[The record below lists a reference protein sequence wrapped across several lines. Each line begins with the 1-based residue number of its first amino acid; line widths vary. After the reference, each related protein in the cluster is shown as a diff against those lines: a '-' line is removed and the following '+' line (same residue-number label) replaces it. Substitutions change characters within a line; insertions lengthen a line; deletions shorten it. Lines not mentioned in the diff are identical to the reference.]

1 MLTRSQKTHPFKRTY
16 CKHRTLEAFVSRTL
30 FYTTHQ
36 YPLSETLELILEQ
49 FPWKAADGTSSTRNS
64 SNKFVKK
71 AKKKTEKT
79 CFHTTIFV
87 ACTQTMFHFSVR
99 SSFFS
104 KTLASTRAKQDAPTP
119 IPLCWR
125 SINPLGFLLLDVF
138 WRKNRG
144 YVIRLPYLQDNNYFG
159 SAWTSQV
166 KKVNCNVNEISINCE
181 SCNN

>member
-1 MLTRSQKTHPFKRTY
+1 MKPLNQFWSSFHEKPLTVHHLP
-16 CKHRTLEAFVSRTL
+16 
-30 FYTTHQ
+30 
-36 YPLSETLELILEQ
+36 ETVQ
-49 FPWKAADGTSSTRNS
+49 TSSL
-64 SNKFVKK
+64 KK
-71 AKKKTEKT
+71 QKKTEKT
-79 CFHTTIFV
+79 RFHTTIFV